1 MIGNS
6 VPNQHLEK
14 AKAQYAEADLRNSVI
29 SALADLL
36 RREMGNS
43 GGQVP
48 QQWPYASSVSLYEVE
63 RFLEARVGAWSERM
77 RRYLF
82 AHLSDIL
89 GRPLCQR
96 PPVGLRLFACPR
108 DRGGDI
114 PILNSQLGE
123 ASPHL
128 IRAALLQRAQDDARP
143 VGAYVKILHPGEAGD
158 HFFGKSDLV
167 LGSFF
172 SKHGYLF

>member
-6 VPNQHLEK
+6 VPNQHPEK

-63 RFLEARVGAWSERM
+63 RFLEARVGAWSGANAEVSFRASERHSGATVVSKTTRGLTLVCVPTRP
-77 RRYLF
+77 RR
-82 AHLSDIL
+82 
-89 GRPLCQR
+89 
-96 PPVGLRLFACPR
+96 
-108 DRGGDI
+108 
-114 PILNSQLGE
+114 
-123 ASPHL
+123 
-128 IRAALLQRAQDDARP
+128 
-143 VGAYVKILHPGEAGD
+143 
-158 HFFGKSDLV
+158 
-167 LGSFF
+167 
-172 SKHGYLF
+172 